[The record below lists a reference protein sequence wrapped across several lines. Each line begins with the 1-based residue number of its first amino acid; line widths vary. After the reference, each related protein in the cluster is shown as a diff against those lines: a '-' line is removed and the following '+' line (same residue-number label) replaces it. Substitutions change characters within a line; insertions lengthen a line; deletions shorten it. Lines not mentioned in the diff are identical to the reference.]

1 MNFGWDSAG
10 VTTGPITVPLVLAMG
25 LGIGAKTGAI
35 DGFGVLALASVGPI
49 MTVLIVG
56 LIVKKKPKKAE
67 KEEEATHTQAEAA

>member
-1 MNFGWDSAG
+1 
-10 VTTGPITVPLVLAMG
+10 MG

-67 KEEEATHTQAEAA
+67 EEEEATHTQAEAA

>member
-56 LIVKKKPKKAE
+56 LIVKKKPKKAKE
-67 KEEEATHTQAEAA
+67 EEEATHTQAEAA